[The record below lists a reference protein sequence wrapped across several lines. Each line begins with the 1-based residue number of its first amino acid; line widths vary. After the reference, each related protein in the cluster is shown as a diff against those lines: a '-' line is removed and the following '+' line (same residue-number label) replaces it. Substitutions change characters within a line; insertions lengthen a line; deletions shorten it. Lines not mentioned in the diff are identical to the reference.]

1 MKKKLLY
8 TGGVLTLLFTCLH
21 LLFPKMFDWG
31 HSLTCL
37 IPANR
42 AVYLTLYIATTF
54 ILAMSVVI
62 CFVLARQKSI
72 SLAERIVLFMFAGF
86 YVIRI
91 IAGPL
96 YFGVTKTE
104 IIGWVICLATALCFI
119 IPALAKNE
127 Q

>member
-8 TGGVLTLLFTCLH
+8 TGGVLSLLFTCLH

-72 SLAERIVLFMFAGF
+72 SLAETNCTIHVCWFLCDQDYCWAALFWC
-86 YVIRI
+86 Y
-91 IAGPL
+91 
-96 YFGVTKTE
+96 
-104 IIGWVICLATALCFI
+104 
-119 IPALAKNE
+119 
-127 Q
+127 

>member
-8 TGGVLTLLFTCLH
+8 TGGVLSLLFTCLH
-21 LLFPKMFDWG
+21 LLFPKMFDWQ
-31 HSLTCL
+31 HSLNCL
-37 IPANR
+37 IPGNR

-54 ILAMSVVI
+54 ILAVSVVI
-62 CFVLARQKSI
+62 CFVMARQKMI
-72 SLAERIVLFMFAGF
+72 SMAERIVLFMFAGF
-86 YVIRI
+86 YIIRI

-104 IIGWVICLATALCFI
+104 IIGWCICLATALCFI
-119 IPALAKNE
+119 IPALTKNE

>member
-8 TGGVLTLLFTCLH
+8 TGGVLSLLFTCLH
-21 LLFPKMFDWG
+21 LLFPKMFDWE

-54 ILAMSVVI
+54 ILAMSVLI
-62 CFVLARQKSI
+62 CIVLARQKSI
-72 SLAERIVLFMFAGF
+72 SLAERIVLFIFAGF

-96 YFGVTKTE
+96 YFGFTKTE
-104 IIGWVICLATALCFI
+104 IIGWCICLATALCFI